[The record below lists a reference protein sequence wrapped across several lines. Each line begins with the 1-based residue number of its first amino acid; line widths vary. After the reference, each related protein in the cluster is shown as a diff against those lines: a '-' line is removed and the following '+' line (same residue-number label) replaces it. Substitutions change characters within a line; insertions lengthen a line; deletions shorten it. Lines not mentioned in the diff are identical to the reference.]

1 MIIIGLI
8 VVLAIFVFVGW
19 AVSSEMFQQRAWRER
34 AAEGDPD
41 IIGALINDSLNRWR
55 RSRPPKGMPPN
66 RWSAIQQ
73 SEVVAVAPG
82 VATLSTSLV
91 LEYQT
96 RDGVRRP
103 TQPPLDEAREV
114 AAALLDLILFDV
126 PNLRLPEVR
135 VDVYADFAAEGG
147 GTEQRP
153 ILTTT
158 ATRAVADAIFA
169 EDLTAEEVLRRFD
182 TIYHPSEGY
191 ELHAIQLP
199 PVEGERP
206 RPAVEAA
213 QDAPWNLDRESE
225 RNG

>member
-1 MIIIGLI
+1 M
-8 VVLAIFVFVGW
+8 
-19 AVSSEMFQQRAWRER
+19 
-34 AAEGDPD
+34 
-41 IIGALINDSLNRWR
+41 
-55 RSRPPKGMPPN
+55 
-66 RWSAIQQ
+66 
-73 SEVVAVAPG
+73 AVAPG
-82 VATLSTSLV
+82 IATLSTSLV

-96 RDGVRRP
+96 RDGLRLP
-103 TQPPLDEAREV
+103 TEFPIDEAREV

-126 PNLRLPEVR
+126 PNLRMPEVR
-135 VDVYADFAAEGG
+135 VDIYADFAAEGG

-158 ATRAVADAIFA
+158 ATRSVADELFA
-169 EDLTAEEVLRRFD
+169 EELSATEVLRRFD

-206 RPAVEAA
+206 RPAAEAA
-213 QDAPWNLDRESE
+213 QDAPWNLERESE